1 MLTGPITAM
10 SQPRRKNG
18 HEFHELYENRRAVRA
33 AFASDRAHLATYTV
47 CDRRK
52 FVEFV
57 KFVAKCLP
65 ASVLSRASSRGC
77 CSCAAE
83 TQRHD
88 GVTWDES
95 Q

>member
-18 HEFHELYENRRAVRA
+18 NEFHELYENRRAVRA

-57 KFVAKCLP
+57 KFVAECFRRQFFPEPSPEAEALLLRCKDAKTGT
-65 ASVLSRASSRGC
+65 ASPG
-77 CSCAAE
+77 
-83 TQRHD
+83 T
-88 GVTWDES
+88 
-95 Q
+95 